1 MSASFVSRRGQIFAR
16 SLACSLA
23 LTFAS
28 ASQAPASAQAA
39 ATSPAP
45 IPDVGQPEPPA
56 AQLAA
61 ARDVVV
67 SSGMARSF
75 APMVPQLT
83 EQIVPLFTKTRPE
96 LTKDLTTTLQELQPE
111 FTKDGDQM
119 IDIAAHIYARRMSE
133 AELKDTAAFFNSPVG
148 KKYVDVQPPMLD
160 ELVVAMQAWTQ
171 KLSSTMMTRVREEMI
186 KKGHKDF

>member
-1 MSASFVSRRGQIFAR
+1 MSASFLSRYGQI
-16 SLACSLA
+16 LACSLM
-23 LTFAS
+23 LVAS
-28 ASQAPASAQAA
+28 SQAPASAQAA

-56 AQLAA
+56 TQLAA
-61 ARDVVV
+61 ARDVVL

-96 LTKDLTTTLQELQPE
+96 LTTDLKATLQELQPE
-111 FTKDGDQM
+111 FTRDGDQM

-148 KKYVDVQPPMLD
+148 KKYVEVQPPMLD
-160 ELVVAMQAWTQ
+160 ELVVAMQSWTQ

-186 KKGHKDF
+186 KKGHNNF